1 MMSLKD
7 IFNKLSSQIRFN
19 NDKLPTKVE
28 KAHTIQDND
37 QSIKLG
43 AINEESNSSLRSAS
57 TTGQKR
63 RRSNQ
68 SNGTNRS

>member
-1 MMSLKD
+1 MKVLKD
-7 IFNKLSSQIRFN
+7 IFNKLSAQIRFN

-43 AINEESNSSLRSAS
+43 AINEESNSGLRSAG

-63 RRSNQ
+63 RRSNK
-68 SNGTNRS
+68 SNGIN

>member
-1 MMSLKD
+1 MLKEL
-7 IFNKLSSQIRFN
+7 FAKLSSQIRFN
-19 NDKLPTKVE
+19 NDKLPI
-28 KAHTIQDND
+28 KAEEAPTIQDND

-63 RRSNQ
+63 R
-68 SNGTNRS
+68 